1 MPKPRDEQRDE
12 AEEEGEG
19 PPEGPDGY
27 VRMKTPNR
35 KKREIFGVVDQA
47 LGGGH
52 LKILGQDG
60 KMRLGRIRGKLKK
73 RMWMREGD
81 LVIITPWEFQ
91 DDKCDILYRYTHI
104 QAQNLVRRGVVPS
117 HLASLVA

>member
-1 MPKPRDEQRDE
+1 MAYQRNGGQ
-12 AEEEGEG
+12 GE
-19 PPEGPDGY
+19 Y
-27 VRMKTPNR
+27 VRVKLPNK

-52 LKILGQDG
+52 LKVFCEDG

-81 LVIITPWEFQ
+81 LVIVCPWEFQ
-91 DDKCDILYRYTHI
+91 DEKADILYRYTQI
-104 QAQNLVRRGVVPS
+104 QAQNMIRRNLIPK
-117 HLASLVA
+117 HLESLL

>member
-1 MPKPRDEQRDE
+1 MDEDRNSVEMRQPTRDGSS
-12 AEEEGEG
+12 EE
-19 PPEGPDGY
+19 Y
-27 VRMKTPNR
+27 VRVKLPNK

-52 LKILGQDG
+52 LKVFCQDG

-81 LVIITPWEFQ
+81 LVIVCPWDFQ
-91 DDKCDILYRYTHI
+91 DDKCDVLYRYTRI
-104 QAQNLVRRGVVPS
+104 QAQNLVRRGVVPK
-117 HLASLVA
+117 HLESLI

>member
-1 MPKPRDEQRDE
+1 MDEF
-12 AEEEGEG
+12 EETIEMKGNPHRG
-19 PPEGPDGY
+19 GPDEY
-27 VRMKTPNR
+27 VRVKLPNR

-52 LKILGQDG
+52 LKVFCQDG

-81 LVIITPWEFQ
+81 LVIICPWDFQ
-91 DDKCDILYRYTHI
+91 DDKCDVLYRYTRI
-104 QAQNLVRRGVVPS
+104 QAQNLVRRNVVPK
-117 HLASLVA
+117 HLESLLV